1 MKRIAGILL
10 ITIIIL
16 FSVFTYSCSMNNQ
29 VESNIRIFYDY
40 PCWMDENTLIYARHE
55 NRLSTTDGDDYG
67 KFYRSLTVYKFN
79 LTTLTETEIYKVE
92 WDDVDSTEWLYGL
105 YAVNDTVF
113 IDLEHKIYIPKTTN
127 ELQMT
132 NIGNLINKKYII
144 RFSDDGQT
152 VFYSDSNNLHRIN
165 RNGSNKEY
173 IGRAPIYEVVDFY
186 ETSAGVIIVS
196 KSRSW
201 QYVHLIDGY
210 ETTPIN
216 NYDIDLV
223 WWIELGNCE
232 LREVDLNNPLDINYY
247 IDDIGN
253 EVFEFTAMDRN
264 TNNYGLC
271 KLDVS
276 KWETDTIEFYNE
288 LIGRRSPYKD
298 KFILYFEEGFAVYDS
313 LKNVYILR
321 EKLEYDE

>member
-1 MKRIAGILL
+1 MKRIVGIVLV
-10 ITIIIL
+10 TIIIL
-16 FSVFTYSCSMNNQ
+16 ISVFTYSCSMNNR
-29 VESNIRIFYDY
+29 VKSSTRILYVY
-40 PCWMDENTLIYARHE
+40 PCWMDANTLIYAKCE
-55 NRLSTTDGDDYG
+55 NRLSNTDGDDYG

-79 LTTLTETEIYKVE
+79 LTTLTEIEIYKVE

-113 IDLEHKIYIPKTTN
+113 IDLEHEIYIPKTTN

-132 NIGNLINKKYII
+132 NIGSVINNKYIV

-152 VFYSDSNNLHRIN
+152 VFYSDSNNLFKIN
-165 RNGSNKEY
+165 RDGSNKEY
-173 IGRAPIYEVVDFY
+173 IGRAPIYKAVDFY
-186 ETSAGVIIVS
+186 ETSAGVIVVS

-201 QYVHLIDGY
+201 QYVHLLNDY

-216 NYDIDLV
+216 NYYVDLV
-223 WWIELGNCE
+223 WWNELGNCE
-232 LREVDLNNPLDINYY
+232 LREVDITGPLDVNYY

-253 EVFEFTAMDRN
+253 EIFEFTTRDRY
-264 TNNYGLC
+264 TNNKGLC
-271 KLDVS
+271 KLDIS

-288 LIGRRSPYKD
+288 LMGRRSPYKD
-298 KFILYFEEGFAVYDS
+298 KFILYFDDGFAVYDS